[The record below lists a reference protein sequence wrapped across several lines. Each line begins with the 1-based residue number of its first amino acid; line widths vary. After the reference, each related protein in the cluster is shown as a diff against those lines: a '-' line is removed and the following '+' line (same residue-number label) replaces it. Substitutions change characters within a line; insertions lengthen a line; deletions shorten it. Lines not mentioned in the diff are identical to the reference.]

1 MYTCTLQ
8 ISRCC
13 NGRPEAGDVSHGVQ
27 SDYGVSIIT
36 TLWKIMNLYTEIN
49 SGLSHRLFKV

>member
-1 MYTCTLQ
+1 MYTLQ

-36 TLWKIMNLYTEIN
+36 TLWKIMNLYTEIY